1 MNWLDIVLLII
12 LAASVLTSFRKG
24 FSRELIGLISVV
36 LALLLGSW
44 FYGPVGALL
53 APYLSS
59 RAAANF
65 TGFLLVFMGVIL
77 VGALVSWIVG
87 KFLRVTGLSI
97 FDHILGAGFGAVRG
111 TLISVALIMGI
122 MAFSPGSQPPASV
135 VDSRMAPYVV
145 QGARVFAAIAPR
157 ELKDGFRK
165 TYDQVRAAWESA
177 LERGLHAE
185 PRKEKGEHEK
195 RI

>member
-44 FYGPVGALL
+44 FYGPVGVLL